1 MKRRVVSYARVSTEH
16 EAQISAL
23 ENQVQY
29 YDEILLRHPDWE
41 LVDTYVAKNGEKS
54 FMYQC
59 YHQLHTGT
67 PASRLKKGLPIE
79 GVCDNTTFT
88 EWKLEIQAD
97 FIFKKLVRN
106 KQAIYDE
113 AIAMIGEINSIKNSQ
128 SMEKDRIESNI
139 KEIDKLKNKIAVLL
153 DLCTDGD

>member
-1 MKRRVVSYARVSTEH
+1 MNRRS
-16 EAQISAL
+16 
-23 ENQVQY
+23 
-29 YDEILLRHPDWE
+29 
-41 LVDTYVAKNGEKS
+41 TYVAKNGEKS

-67 PASRLKKGLPIE
+67 PASRLKKGLPID

-106 KQAIYDE
+106 KHAIYDE
-113 AIAMIGEINSIKNSQ
+113 AIAMIGEINSIKNFQ
-128 SMEKDRIESNI
+128 SMEKDKIESNI